1 MMHAR
6 NAIYTLLTTIC
17 TWFFT
22 GQIQAQETP
31 QDIDLIPEVLYE
43 IGGITVTGA
52 NNLDQNLIIMLSGLS
67 VGDRITIPSEKLSD
81 AIKNLWKQR
90 LFDDVQ
96 IIVTSKKGRVIYL
109 DIQLKELPKLSKYY
123 FTGVKK
129 SRKDDLRE
137 QLKLQRGKVVTDNLI
152 IQAENKTR
160 EYFIDRGFLNT
171 KVTVRVIRDTMETN
185 AVIMGIS
192 INTGEKVK
200 IEEINFIGN
209 KEITAGKLRKA
220 MKETRRHRWW
230 NIFKSS
236 KFLENE
242 FEDDLAMVIE
252 KYNENGFRDAR
263 IISDTFRFVG
273 PDRIVVDITV
283 DEGRKYYFR
292 NITWLGNTKYSDEVL
307 NAVLGIK
314 KGDPYDSKRLNQ
326 KLFMDPGGADVN
338 SIYLDNGYLFFNLN
352 PMEVAVEN
360 DSIDLEMRIRE
371 GQQAT
376 INRVTISGND
386 RTNDHVIMRE
396 IRTRPGELFRRSD
409 IQRTMRELGQLGYFE
424 PSEMDVKPV
433 PNPETGTVDIEYI
446 LAEKSTSQL
455 ELQGGWGA
463 GFVVGTLGL
472 SFNNFSA
479 RNIFNKRAWKPL
491 PTGDGQNI
499 NMRAQSTGRFFQ
511 NYSISFTEPWLG
523 GKKPQALTVSV
534 FHSVQNFSGL
544 PKTDPNRQALN
555 ITGMSVGLGKRVRWP
570 DDYFTLYQA
579 IDIKRYRLDNFDLG
593 IPDFRDGYSNN
604 VSYQVKLGRN
614 NTDVPIFPTRG
625 SMFNVSVKLTPPFSL
640 IRSVDPGEL
649 VGAEAYR
656 LLEYHKWKLD
666 WTAYTELTKNIVLS
680 THMEF
685 GYMGR
690 YNTNLAVS
698 PFERFFMGGDG
709 LMNFALD
716 GREIIALRGY
726 PNNSIVPQPGNFNI
740 GGTVYN
746 KFTAEVR
753 FLVSPNPNAQIWPII
768 FAEAGNNHLDIRDFN
783 PFSLRRSVG
792 TGLRI
797 FMPMFGLLGID
808 LGYGF
813 DPAVGAT
820 QRSGWNTHFIIGQQ
834 F

>member
-1 MMHAR
+1 MIITKRLRAVLLSLFISVTTCLHAQV
-6 NAIYTLLTTIC
+6 
-17 TWFFT
+17 
-22 GQIQAQETP
+22 GS
-31 QDIDLIPEVLYE
+31 DIELIPEMEYE
-43 IGGITVTGA
+43 IGGITVSGT
-52 NNLDQNLIIMLSGLS
+52 NNLDHGILIQLAGLY
-67 VGDRITIPSEKLSD
+67 VGDKITIPSEKLSD
-81 AIKNLWKQR
+81 AIKNLWKQK

-96 IIVTSKKGRVIYL
+96 LLVTSKKGRVITL
-109 DIQLKELPKLSKYY
+109 EIQVRELPKLSKFY
-123 FTGVKK
+123 FTGIKK

-137 QLKLQRGKVVTDNLI
+137 QLKLSRGKVVTDNLI
-152 IQAENKTR
+152 VQAENKTR
-160 EYFIDRGFLNT
+160 DYFIERGYLNT
-171 KVTVRVIRDTMETN
+171 KVKVRVIRDTMETN

-192 INTGEKVK
+192 VNTGERVK

-209 KEITAGKLRKA
+209 QSLTNRQLRKA
-220 MKETRRHRWW
+220 MKETKRHRWW

-236 KFLENE
+236 KYLYDEYE
-242 FEDDLAMVIE
+242 EDLVKVIE

-263 IISDTFRFVG
+263 ILSDTFRFVS
-273 PDRIVVDITV
+273 DERIVVDIKV
-283 DEGRKYYFR
+283 EEGRKYYFR
-292 NITWLGNTKYSDEVL
+292 NITWLGNTKYSDELLSQVL
-307 NAVLGIK
+307 NIK
-314 KGDPYDSKRLNQ
+314 KGDPYDSKRLQ
-326 KLFMDPGGADVN
+326 ERLFMDPGGADIN
-338 SIYLDNGYLFFNLN
+338 SLYLDNGYLFFNLN
-352 PMEVAVEN
+352 PIEVAIEN

-376 INRVTISGND
+376 INRVSISGND

-424 PSEMDVKPV
+424 PSEMDVNPV

-446 LAEKSTSQL
+446 LSEKSTSQL

-479 RNIFNKRAWKPL
+479 RNITNKRAWKPL
-491 PTGDGQNI
+491 PTGDGQSI

-523 GKKPQALTVSV
+523 GKKPNALTVSV
-534 FHSVQNFSGL
+534 FHSVQNWGGL
-544 PKTDPNRQALN
+544 PKSDPGRQALN
-555 ITGMSVGLGKRVRWP
+555 ITGVTIGLGRRIRWP

-579 IDIKRYRLDNFDLG
+579 IDLKRYRLDNFDLG
-593 IPDFRDGYSNN
+593 IPNFRDGYSDNI
-604 VSYQVKLGRN
+604 SYQIRLGRN

-625 SMFNVSVKLTPPFSL
+625 SMLNLSVKVTPPFSMIL
-640 IRSVDPGEL
+640 NRNPEEL
-649 VGAEAYR
+649 SGAEAYR
-656 LLEYHKWKLD
+656 LLEYHKWKFD
-666 WTAYTELTKNIVLS
+666 WTWYTELFKNIVLS

-690 YNTNLAVS
+690 YNNNLMIS

-726 PNNSIVPQPGNFNI
+726 PNNSIVPFPGNQQI
-740 GGTVYN
+740 GGTAYN

-753 FLVSPNPNAQIWPII
+753 FLVSPNPSAQIWPII
-768 FAEAGNNHLDIRDFN
+768 FAEAGNNHLDFRDFN
-783 PFSLRRSVG
+783 PFSLYRSLG

-813 DPAVGAT
+813 DPNPFVGGTA
-820 QRSGWNTHFIIGQQ
+820 RSGWNTHFIIGQQ